1 MPYIFV
7 RQKIKEYS
15 AWKAGFDADTETRQ
29 AGGAT
34 GAQVFRDA
42 EDPNVVSILIQMK
55 DMASIQRMMERMQTP
70 EMQQLMAD
78 AGVMGPPE
86 ALYIFSEVAE
96 TSG

>member
-7 RQKIKEYS
+7 RQKIKDYS
-15 AWKAGFDADTETRQ
+15 TWKAGFDGDSETRQ
-29 AGGAT
+29 AGGST

-42 EDPNVVSILIQMK
+42 EDPNVVSILLQMK
-55 DMASIQRMMERMQTP
+55 DMASIQGMMDRMQTP

-78 AGVMGPPE
+78 AGVLGPPE
-86 ALYIFSEVAE
+86 ALYIFSDVEE